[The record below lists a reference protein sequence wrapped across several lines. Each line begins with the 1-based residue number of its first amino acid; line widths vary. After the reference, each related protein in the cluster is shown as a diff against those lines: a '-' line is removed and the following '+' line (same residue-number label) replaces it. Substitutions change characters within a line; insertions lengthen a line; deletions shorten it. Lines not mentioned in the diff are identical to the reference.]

1 MKINQIADTLN
12 TVFQEII
19 GESAVVEEDLSNLV
33 DVGRTII
40 SSTQWGDNFENYTK
54 ALIDKVGK
62 TIFVDRPYKAHGPNI
77 WKDSWEYGSILEK
90 VRCEVGD
97 YLENPEWAL
106 VDGLEFTDIFT
117 FSKPEVEAKYFN
129 SKTTFQVKISITKKQ
144 MKSAFN
150 SASDMNKFIS
160 MIENRIMLKMELAK
174 EALTARTIANLIAE
188 KFKSENNIVNL
199 LALYIEATGDST
211 TTAETALTNK
221 EFLRF
226 AAKTILMYKE
236 FLAKPSILYNDDQYT
251 TFTPADRLQAVFLA
265 DLSKAL
271 ETTLYSDTFNDE
283 FVKLAG
289 YSNVAY
295 WQGSGLTNSFA
306 DRSQI
311 DVLPAS
317 SGGIGDAQIHSG
329 IVAVLFDEYACMAC
343 NEEPDVRSI
352 FNPEGN
358 FYNYWY
364 SFDCSYF
371 NDLGENVVVFTIQDV
386 DDDDEEGTGTG
397 GEGGSTGTG
406 GEVSGT

>member
-19 GESAVVEEDLSNLV
+19 GESAVVQEDLSNLV
-33 DVGRTII
+33 DVGREITN
-40 SSTQWGDNFENYTK
+40 STQWGDNFENYVGK
-54 ALIDKVGK
+54 LIDKVGK
-62 TIFVDRPYKAHGPNI
+62 TIFVDRPYTAQGPNI

-90 VRCEVGD
+90 VRCEIGD
-97 YLENPEWAL
+97 FDENKEWDL
-106 VDGLEFTDIFT
+106 LNNPDFNEIFQFTGPT
-117 FSKPEVEAKYFN
+117 VAAKYYN

-150 SASDMNKFIS
+150 SATEMNKFIS

-174 EALTARTIANLIAE
+174 EALTARTIANLIAQ
-188 KFKSENNIVNL
+188 KMASNNNVVDL
-199 LALYIEATGDST
+199 LALYIEATGDTT

-236 FLAKPSILYNDDQYT
+236 FLAKPSMLYNDSGYT
-251 TFTPADRLQAVFLA
+251 TFTPAERLQAVFLA

-271 ETTLYSDTFNDE
+271 ETTLYSDTFHDSL
-283 FVKLAG
+283 VKLSG

-295 WQGSGLTNSFA
+295 WQGSGTDNSFE
-306 DRSQI
+306 DRSKL
-311 DVLPAS
+311 DVLTQDPS
-317 SGGIGDAQIHSG
+317 SLTEGATKRVVRGG

-343 NEEPDVRSI
+343 NEDPDVRSI

-371 NDLGENVVVFTIQDV
+371 NDTAENVVVFTIGDV
-386 DDDDEEGTGTG
+386 AYEGDQ
-397 GEGGSTGTG
+397 SAA
-406 GEVSGT
+406 

>member
-1 MKINQIADTLN
+1 MKINQVGEILN
-12 TVFQEII
+12 DVFGEILGQENLFT
-19 GESAVVEEDLSNLV
+19 EDLSNIV
-33 DVGRTII
+33 DNGRKLDAN
-40 SSTQWGDNFENYTK
+40 SVFGDDFEKYTG

-90 VRCEVGD
+90 VRCDIGD
-97 YLENPEWAL
+97 FQEKNPEWDL
-106 VDGLEFTDIFT
+106 SPETEFDIFSFT
-117 FSKPEVEAKYFN
+117 APGVEAKYFN
-129 SKTTFQVKISITKKQ
+129 SKTTFQVKISLTRKQ
-144 MKSAFN
+144 VKSAFN
-150 SASDMNKFIS
+150 SAAEMNKFIA

-174 EALTARTIANLIAE
+174 ETLTARTIANLIAE
-188 KFKSENNIVNL
+188 KFKGEQNIVNL
-199 LALYIEATGDST
+199 LELYIDATGDST

-236 FLAKPSILYNDDQYT
+236 FLAKPSVLYNEDKYT

-306 DRSQI
+306 DRSKI
-311 DVLPAS
+311 DVLPVS
-317 SGGIGDAQIHSG
+317 NGGTGDAQMHSG

-343 NEEPDVRSI
+343 NEDPDVRSI

-386 DDDDEEGTGTG
+386 EDEDEEDAGAG
-397 GEGGSTGTG
+397 GEAS
-406 GEVSGT
+406 ES

>member
-1 MKINQIADTLN
+1 MKINQIGGMLN
-12 TVFQEII
+12 DVFGEIL
-19 GESAVVEEDLSNLV
+19 GQTGLVAAEDLSNIV
-33 DVGRTII
+33 DIGRALD
-40 SSTQWGDNFENYTK
+40 SGEAFGDNFENYVGK
-54 ALIDKVGK
+54 IIDKVGK
-62 TIFVDRPYKAHGPNI
+62 TIFVDRPYKAQGPNI
-77 WKDSWEYGSILEK
+77 WKDSWEYGSVLEK
-90 VRCEVGD
+90 VRCDIGD
-97 YLENPEWAL
+97 FQTLNPEWAL
-106 VDGLEFTDIFT
+106 TPETEFDVFSFT
-117 FSKPEVEAKYFN
+117 APGVAAKYFN
-129 SKTTFQVKISITKKQ
+129 SKTTFQVKISLTRKQ
-144 MKSAFN
+144 VRSAFN
-150 SASDMNKFIS
+150 SATEMNKFIS

-174 EALTARTIANLIAE
+174 ETLTARTIANLIAE
-188 KFKSENNIVNL
+188 KFKSGNNVVNL
-199 LALYIEATGDST
+199 LNLYIEATGDTT

-236 FLAKPSILYNDDQYT
+236 FLAKPSVLYNDDKYT

-317 SGGIGDAQIHSG
+317 NGGVGDAQKHSG

-371 NDLGENVVVFTIQDV
+371 NDTAENVVVFTIQDV
-386 DDDDEEGTGTG
+386 A
-397 GEGGSTGTG
+397 
-406 GEVSGT
+406 

>member
-1 MKINQIADTLN
+1 MKINQIGSMLNDVFKEILGQADL
-12 TVFQEII
+12 
-19 GESAVVEEDLSNLV
+19 VVAEDLSNIV
-33 DVGRTII
+33 DVGRALDAE
-40 SSTQWGDNFENYTK
+40 SVFGDNFENYAGK
-54 ALIDKVGK
+54 IIDKVGK
-62 TIFVDRPYKAHGPNI
+62 TIFVDRPYKAQGPNI

-90 VRCEVGD
+90 VRCDIGD
-97 YLENPEWAL
+97 FEQVNPEWDL
-106 VDGLEFTDIFT
+106 LNSPNFDEIFSFTA
-117 FSKPEVEAKYFN
+117 PGVAAKYFN
-129 SKTTFQVKISITKKQ
+129 SKTTFQVKISLTRKQ
-144 MKSAFN
+144 VRSAFN
-150 SASDMNKFIS
+150 SATEMNKFIA

-174 EALTARTIANLIAE
+174 ETLTARTIANLIAE
-188 KFKSENNIVNL
+188 KFKGENNIVNL

-236 FLAKPSILYNDDQYT
+236 FLAKPSVLYNEDQYT

-306 DRSQI
+306 DRSKI
-311 DVLPAS
+311 DVKPAS
-317 SGGIGDAQIHSG
+317 NGGDGDAQVHSG

-386 DDDDEEGTGTG
+386 EDEDEGDAGAG
-397 GEGGSTGTG
+397 GEASGS
-406 GEVSGT
+406 